1 MAADLLFLQRVR
13 QTGNAVLRDRPVSA
27 TQRQRRP
34 VSSSL
39 VLQGKVQQRQR
50 PAIADNAGL
59 ETVKRPRGHWISWP
73 VKGSI
78 WRRRLPG
85 TTTARECSHEH
96 RQRPSHVLPHRKN
109 VVAGDAVFRDERDAG
124 KAYGI
129 WRERLEQALRAS
141 PPITAGGL
149 KLEKFMSRGT
159 PSSSL

>member
-85 TTTARECSHEH
+85 ERPQRGNAVMSTGNVHLMSCHTAKTWLQVMRSFGMSAMPEKLTGS
-96 RQRPSHVLPHRKN
+96 
-109 VVAGDAVFRDERDAG
+109 GG
-124 KAYGI
+124 KGWSRHFAP
-129 WRERLEQALRAS
+129 RLQ
-141 PPITAGGL
+141 
-149 KLEKFMSRGT
+149 
-159 PSSSL
+159 